1 VGENFDV
8 WPTPKGDADG
18 NGAGLRLTRRSN
30 HPSLSGLSGG
40 GTDLPRCHAMAT
52 PRGEGRPRLYIEV
65 ERREPATN
73 GDQATGVVRARGEV
87 DLETVDRFADI
98 LDYRLWS
105 GCEGVLVDLSDVTFM
120 DSTGIS
126 ALVRADRALG
136 GEGLRLA
143 VAAQPRSQVEGLLEL
158 TGLRKRFPRSL

>member
-1 VGENFDV
+1 
-8 WPTPKGDADG
+8 
-18 NGAGLRLTRRSN
+18 
-30 HPSLSGLSGG
+30 
-40 GTDLPRCHAMAT
+40 MAT
-52 PRGEGRPRLYIEV
+52 RLGEGRPRLYVEV
-65 ERREPATN
+65 EQRAPATD
-73 GDQATGVVRARGEV
+73 GDRATGVVRARGEV

-98 LDYRLWS
+98 LDSRLWS

-136 GEGLRLA
+136 GDGLRLA